1 MTAGTWGR
9 PVSATRLRGSR
20 LGLYAPRMSQPN
32 LPVAGYPQQ
41 LAPPASRTF
50 QFDGGAGSFFLVGL
64 AQFLLTLFTLGLALP
79 WALCMRYRWQA
90 QHTLVYG
97 RRIVF
102 TGTGGGLFGNY
113 VKWWFFMIITLG
125 IYSFWVIPRL
135 TRWVVEHQ
143 HLPA

>member
-1 MTAGTWGR
+1 
-9 PVSATRLRGSR
+9 
-20 LGLYAPRMSQPN
+20 MSQQN
-32 LPVAGYPQQ
+32 LPVSGYSQQ
-41 LAPPASRTF
+41 LQVPVAKSF

-64 AQFLLTLFTLGLALP
+64 AQFLLTVFTLGLALP

-97 RRIVF
+97 RRVVF

-113 VKWWFFMIITLG
+113 IKWWFFTIITLG

-135 TRWVVEHQ
+135 TKWVVEHQ